1 MKDKIFKLLKEKA
14 GKTSVN
20 DRTLEAYAKHIASK
34 TTDES
39 QIDAEIESYLELI
52 KETDGNINSV
62 ARKAAV
68 DKEKEIQSKS
78 TPPKEEDKP
87 KDEKQYLTADDLR
100 KILAEQKEVSDKASS
115 FDKVINDVKSSLAE
129 KGLKPKLLSKL
140 LANVKQADDITAESL
155 IVSIQK
161 EYDEIYSDVVP
172 ESGKPTMAKMPNGDQ
187 VPSDIADFLKSKQ
200 DQIKASGEKKELV

>member
-20 DRTLEAYAKHIASK
+20 DRTLDAYAKHIASK

-62 ARKAAV
+62 AKKAAAE
-68 DKEKEIQSKS
+68 KEKEIQSKVNIPAEEK
-78 TPPKEEDKP
+78 TP
-87 KDEKQYLTADDLR
+87 DEKKYLTAEDLA
-100 KILAEQKEVSDKASS
+100 KILAEQKSSTEKAQS
-115 FDKVINDVKSSLAE
+115 FEKMLSDVKSTLSE

-140 LANVKQADDITAESL
+140 LANIKQSDELTLESL
-155 IVSIQK
+155 TTSIQK

-172 ESGKPTMAKMPNGDQ
+172 ESGKPSMAKLPNGDQ

>member
-115 FDKVINDVKSSLAE
+115 FDKVINDAKSSLAE

-140 LANVKQADDITAESL
+140 LANVKQADDVTAESL

-172 ESGKPTMAKMPNGDQ
+172 ESGKPTMAKMPNVDQ
-187 VPSDIADFLKSKQ
+187 VPSDIADFLISKQ

>member
-39 QIDAEIESYLELI
+39 QIETEIESYLELI

-78 TPPKEEDKP
+78 TPPKEDGKP
-87 KDEKQYLTADDLR
+87 KDEKQYLTADDLK

-115 FDKVINDVKSSLAE
+115 FDKVINDAKSALAE

-140 LANVKQADDITAESL
+140 LANVKQADDITAEAL

-187 VPSDIADFLKSKQ
+187 VPSVIADFLKSKQ

>member
-62 ARKAAV
+62 AKKAAAE
-68 DKEKEIQSKS
+68 KEKEIQSKV
-78 TPPKEEDKP
+78 TLPKEEEKP
-87 KDEKQYLTADDLR
+87 KEEKEYLTTADIM
-100 KILAEQKEVSDKASS
+100 KILAEQKSSTEKVQSFEKMVS
-115 FDKVINDVKSSLAE
+115 DVKSTLTE

-140 LANVKQADDITAESL
+140 LANIKQSDELTLESL
-155 IVSIQK
+155 TTSIQR

>member
-62 ARKAAV
+62 AKKAAAE
-68 DKEKEIQSKS
+68 KEKEIQSKVNIPAEEK
-78 TPPKEEDKP
+78 TP
-87 KDEKQYLTADDLR
+87 DEKKYLTAEDLA
-100 KILAEQKEVSDKASS
+100 KILAEQKSS
-115 FDKVINDVKSSLAE
+115 TEKVQSFEKMLSDVKSTLSE

-140 LANVKQADDITAESL
+140 LANIKQSDELTLESL
-155 IVSIQK
+155 TTSIQK

-172 ESGKPTMAKMPNGDQ
+172 ESGKPSMAKLPNGDQ

>member
-20 DRTLEAYAKHIASK
+20 DRTLEAYAKHIAGK

-62 ARKAAV
+62 AKKAAAE
-68 DKEKEIQSKS
+68 KEKEIQAKVLL
-78 TPPKEEDKP
+78 PKEEDKP
-87 KDEKQYLTADDLR
+87 IEEKKYLTADDLA
-100 KILAEQKEVSDKASS
+100 KILAEQKSSTEKAQS
-115 FDKVINDVKSSLAE
+115 FEKMLSDVKSTLSE

-140 LANVKQADDITAESL
+140 LANIKQSDELTFESL
-155 IVSIQK
+155 TTSIQK

-172 ESGKPTMAKMPNGDQ
+172 GSGKPSMAKMPNGDQ
-187 VPSDIADFLKSKQ
+187 VSSDIAEFLKSKQ
-200 DQIKASGEKKELV
+200 DLIKASSEKKELV

>member
-62 ARKAAV
+62 AKKAAAE
-68 DKEKEIQSKS
+68 KEKEIQSKVNIPAEEK
-78 TPPKEEDKP
+78 TP
-87 KDEKQYLTADDLR
+87 DEKKYLTAEDLA
-100 KILAEQKEVSDKASS
+100 KILAEQKSSTEKAQS
-115 FDKVINDVKSSLAE
+115 FEKMISDVKSTLSE

-140 LANVKQADDITAESL
+140 LANIKQSDELTLESL
-155 IVSIQK
+155 TTSIQK

-172 ESGKPTMAKMPNGDQ
+172 ESGKPSMAKLPNGDQ

-200 DQIKASGEKKELV
+200 DQINASGEKKELV

>member
-20 DRTLEAYAKHIASK
+20 DRTLDAYAKHIASK

-62 ARKAAV
+62 AKKAAAE
-68 DKEKEIQSKS
+68 KEKEIQSKVNIPAEEK
-78 TPPKEEDKP
+78 TP
-87 KDEKQYLTADDLR
+87 DEKKYLTADDLA
-100 KILAEQKEVSDKASS
+100 KILAEQKSSTEKAQS
-115 FDKVINDVKSSLAE
+115 FEKMLSDVKSTLSE

-140 LANVKQADDITAESL
+140 LANIKQSDELTLESL
-155 IVSIQK
+155 TTSIQK

-172 ESGKPTMAKMPNGDQ
+172 ESGKPSMAKLPNGDQ

-200 DQIKASGEKKELV
+200 DLIKASSEKKELV

>member
-62 ARKAAV
+62 AKKAAAE
-68 DKEKEIQSKS
+68 KEKEIQSKVNVPTEEK
-78 TPPKEEDKP
+78 TP
-87 KDEKQYLTADDLR
+87 DEKKYLTADDLA
-100 KILAEQKEVSDKASS
+100 KILAEQKSSTEKAQS
-115 FDKVINDVKSSLAE
+115 FDKMLSDVKSMLSE

-140 LANVKQADDITAESL
+140 LANIKQSDELTFESL
-155 IVSIQK
+155 TTSIQK

-172 ESGKPTMAKMPNGDQ
+172 ESGKPSMAKMPNGDQ
-187 VPSDIADFLKSKQ
+187 VPSDIADFIKSKQ

>member
-20 DRTLEAYAKHIASK
+20 DRTLDAYAKHIASK

-62 ARKAAV
+62 AKKAAAE
-68 DKEKEIQSKS
+68 KEKEIQSKVNIPAEEK
-78 TPPKEEDKP
+78 TP
-87 KDEKQYLTADDLR
+87 DEKKYLTAEDLA
-100 KILAEQKEVSDKASS
+100 KILAEQKSSTEKAQS
-115 FDKVINDVKSSLAE
+115 FEKMISDVKSTLSE

-140 LANVKQADDITAESL
+140 LANIKQSDELTLESL
-155 IVSIQK
+155 TTSIQK

-172 ESGKPTMAKMPNGDQ
+172 ESGKPSMAKLPNGDQ

-200 DQIKASGEKKELV
+200 DQINASGEKKELV

>member
-39 QIDAEIESYLELI
+39 QIETEIESYLELI

-78 TPPKEEDKP
+78 TPQKEEDKR

-115 FDKVINDVKSSLAE
+115 FDKVINDTKSSLAE

-200 DQIKASGEKKELV
+200 DQIKASGEKKELI

>member
-39 QIDAEIESYLELI
+39 QIDDEIESYLELI

-62 ARKAAV
+62 AKKAAAE
-68 DKEKEIQSKS
+68 KEKEIQNKV
-78 TPPKEEDKP
+78 TLPKEEGKP
-87 KDEKQYLTADDLR
+87 KEEKEYLTSADLM
-100 KILAEQKEVSDKASS
+100 KILAEQKSSTEKVQSFEKMVS
-115 FDKVINDVKSSLAE
+115 DVKSTLTE

-140 LANVKQADDITAESL
+140 LANIKQSDELTLESL
-155 IVSIQK
+155 TTYIQR

>member
-115 FDKVINDVKSSLAE
+115 FDKVINDAKSSLAE

>member
-62 ARKAAV
+62 AKKAAAE
-68 DKEKEIQSKS
+68 KEKEIQNKV
-78 TPPKEEDKP
+78 TLPKEEENP
-87 KDEKQYLTADDLR
+87 KEEKEYLTSADLM
-100 KILAEQKEVSDKASS
+100 KILAEQKSSTEKVQSFEKMVS
-115 FDKVINDVKSSLAE
+115 DVKSTLTE

-140 LANVKQADDITAESL
+140 LANIKQSDELTLESL
-155 IVSIQK
+155 TSSVQK

-172 ESGKPTMAKMPNGDQ
+172 ESGKPSMSKMPNGDQ

>member
-62 ARKAAV
+62 AKKAAAE
-68 DKEKEIQSKS
+68 KEKEIQSKVNIPAEEK
-78 TPPKEEDKP
+78 TP
-87 KDEKQYLTADDLR
+87 DEKKYLTAEDLA
-100 KILAEQKEVSDKASS
+100 KILAEQKSSTEKAQS
-115 FDKVINDVKSSLAE
+115 FEKMLSDVKSTLSE

-140 LANVKQADDITAESL
+140 LANIKQSDELTLESL
-155 IVSIQK
+155 TTSIQK

-172 ESGKPTMAKMPNGDQ
+172 ESGKPSMAKLPNGDQ

-200 DQIKASGEKKELV
+200 DQINASGEKKELV

>member
-62 ARKAAV
+62 ARKAAAE
-68 DKEKEIQSKS
+68 KEKEIQSKV
-78 TPPKEEDKP
+78 TPPKEEEKQ
-87 KDEKQYLTADDLR
+87 KDENKYLTADDLA
-100 KILAEQKEVSDKASS
+100 KILAEQKASTDKVQSFEKMVSDVRSALS
-115 FDKVINDVKSSLAE
+115 D

-140 LANVKQADDITAESL
+140 LANVKQSDELTLESL
-155 IVSIQK
+155 TTSVQR

-172 ESGKPTMAKMPNGDQ
+172 ESGKPSMSKMPNGDQ

-200 DQIKASGEKKELV
+200 DQIKSSGEKKELV

>member
-20 DRTLEAYAKHIASK
+20 DRTLDAYAKHIASK

-62 ARKAAV
+62 AKKAAAE
-68 DKEKEIQSKS
+68 KEKEIQSKVNIPAEEK
-78 TPPKEEDKP
+78 TP
-87 KDEKQYLTADDLR
+87 DEKKYLTAEDLA
-100 KILAEQKEVSDKASS
+100 KILAEQKSSTEKAQS
-115 FDKVINDVKSSLAE
+115 FEKMLSDVKSTLSE

-140 LANVKQADDITAESL
+140 LANIKQSDELTLESL
-155 IVSIQK
+155 TTSIQK

-172 ESGKPTMAKMPNGDQ
+172 ESGKPSMAKLPNGDQ

-200 DQIKASGEKKELV
+200 DQINASGEKKELV

>member
-20 DRTLEAYAKHIASK
+20 DRTLDAYAKHIASK

-62 ARKAAV
+62 AKKAAAE
-68 DKEKEIQSKS
+68 KEKEIQSKVNIPAEEK
-78 TPPKEEDKP
+78 TP
-87 KDEKQYLTADDLR
+87 DEKKYLTAEDLA
-100 KILAEQKEVSDKASS
+100 KILAEQKSSTEKAQS
-115 FDKVINDVKSSLAE
+115 FEKMLSDVKSTLSE

-140 LANVKQADDITAESL
+140 LTNIKQSDELTLESL
-155 IVSIQK
+155 TTSIQK

-172 ESGKPTMAKMPNGDQ
+172 ESGKPSMAKLPNGDQ

-200 DQIKASGEKKELV
+200 DQINASGEKKELV

>member
-39 QIDAEIESYLELI
+39 QIETEIESYLELI

-78 TPPKEEDKP
+78 TPPKEEEKP

-115 FDKVINDVKSSLAE
+115 FDKVINDTKSSLAE

-200 DQIKASGEKKELV
+200 DQIKASGEKKELI

>member
-115 FDKVINDVKSSLAE
+115 FDKVINDAKSSLAE

-140 LANVKQADDITAESL
+140 LANVKQADDVTVESL

-172 ESGKPTMAKMPNGDQ
+172 ESGKPTMAKMPNVDQ

>member
-78 TPPKEEDKP
+78 TPPKEEEKP

-115 FDKVINDVKSSLAE
+115 FDKVINDTKSSLAE